1 LKSTLQG
8 FGRPT
13 EFTKN
18 RNLRKTHRQEI
29 FIEEIHMEPIDL
41 RSDTVTKPTPEMR
54 EAMAEAEVGDD
65 VYRDDP
71 TVNRLEELA
80 AGMMGKDASIF
91 VPSGTMG
98 NLIALLVHCRRG
110 DEVIVGNQSHIY
122 LNEAGGMSALGGIQP
137 CPVPNQKDGTLLL
150 DDLLASIRTED
161 VHHPITRLICLENTQ
176 NICGGVPLTPEYTHQ
191 VGKLAQQNGLLL
203 HVDGARIF
211 NAAVSQNVSVQ
222 DLVKPADSVMFCLSK
237 GLAAPVGSILAGSQ
251 KFIARARH
259 IRKMLG
265 GGMRQVGI
273 LAAAGIISLEKMT
286 ARLADDHA
294 RAKNLADGL
303 RNIAGL
309 AVDPGSP
316 HTNMVY
322 LNLMDGIR
330 DGAPQISEKMKRYGI
345 LLDAENTRRFR
356 LVTHYWID
364 DVAVERTITAFHQV
378 LNYRF
383 Q

>member
-1 LKSTLQG
+1 
-8 FGRPT
+8 
-13 EFTKN
+13 
-18 RNLRKTHRQEI
+18 
-29 FIEEIHMEPIDL
+29 MEYIDL

-80 AGMMGKDASIF
+80 AEMLGKEAALF

-98 NLIALLVHCRRG
+98 NLLALLVHCQRG

-137 CPVPNQKDGTLLL
+137 CPVPNQSDGTLAL
-150 DDLLASIRTED
+150 DDILASIRSED

-176 NICGGVPLTPEYTHQ
+176 NICGGVPLTPEYSRQ
-191 VGKLAQQNGLLL
+191 VGELAHRNDLRL
-203 HVDGARIF
+203 HIDGARIF
-211 NAAVSQNVSVQ
+211 NAAVAQNVPVRE
-222 DLVKPADSVMFCLSK
+222 LAEPADSVMFCLSK
-237 GLAAPVGSILAGSQ
+237 GLVAPVGSMLAGTSR
-251 KFIARARH
+251 FIARARH

-286 ARLADDHA
+286 KRLTEDHT
-294 RAKNLADGL
+294 RAKKMAAGL
-303 RNIAGL
+303 RQVKGL
-309 AVDPGSP
+309 VVDAGSP

-322 LNLMDGIR
+322 LNLAKDLPVDVGQVM
-330 DGAPQISEKMKRYGI
+330 AKMKQLGV
-345 LLDAENTRRFR
+345 LVDAENTRRFR

-364 DVAVERTITAFHQV
+364 DEAVQKTVAAFEKSI
-378 LNYRF
+378 N
-383 Q
+383 